1 MKASLQESFFFFPS
15 LFFYITSQENMSQN
29 LSLVYLRTTSLWV
42 HWAEFTEGK
51 SMKTSFRCE
60 LVIRTDQQDGK
71 VMMPCSHLLVLC
83 PAKAWSW
90 SQALGVH
97 GHFIQ
102 CSFLPR
108 SHEEFWCARTFLV
121 SVGIKTQAA

>member
-1 MKASLQESFFFFPS
+1 
-15 LFFYITSQENMSQN
+15 MSQN